1 MMIVA
6 SLIGIV
12 SSIIGLYF
20 SFIYNLPSGAT
31 IVIAT
36 FSIYILIL
44 LFSKIKQSIEVYKQH
59 EKFIPLLIALIL
71 VLALVVQIQVSNT
84 LKVMT
89 N

>member
-36 FSIYILIL
+36 FSIYILTL
-44 LFSKIKQSIEVYKQH
+44 LFSKIKQNTEVYKQH
-59 EKFIPLLIALIL
+59 EKIYSITYCINACSSSL
-71 VLALVVQIQVSNT
+71 
-84 LKVMT
+84 
-89 N
+89 